1 MRPLMGS
8 RTPSIRRMASRT
20 KFLSVALETNG
31 SDREARRLHSMTL
44 TRVCW
49 TSS

>member
-1 MRPLMGS
+1 MGL

-20 KFLSVALETNG
+20 KLLPVTLDTNG
-31 SDREARRLHSMTL
+31 SEREARRLHSMTC
-44 TRVCW
+44 TRPCW